1 MDRRTFIQAGTAIAA
16 LPSLSFAQPLTTVNI
31 QIDGAA
37 VPFYAPLY
45 VALEKGIFKKY
56 GIDAKFLYANA
67 SEIAKNVAAGNIE
80 FGYPNADAI
89 IAARASDIPVKVIH
103 TTYQRSIGATLFKQS
118 SGIKTFA
125 DLKGKRVAVTSIG
138 SPNYLQLQVGLK
150 QVGLT
155 INDVKL
161 DVIATGAIVQ
171 ALQADQVDAIVF
183 SELRRYNLEADGVK
197 VGMISSNDFLP
208 SFGNVLVT
216 SDQFLKQKPQV
227 AKSVATAL
235 TEALTWVI
243 NGNAEEAINISIEK
257 FTPTWKG
264 QEALLVRSF
273 KETFI
278 PFVWQ
283 SSVTKAKG
291 LGAADMATWQKS
303 IDLLVEY
310 KVIPKRVRAEDLVV
324 QPGSIA

>member
-1 MDRRTFIQAGTAIAA
+1 MDRRTFMQAGSAIAA
-16 LPSLSFAQPLTTVNI
+16 LPALSFAQPLTTVTI

-45 VALEKGIFKKY
+45 AALEKGIFRKY

-80 FGYPNADAI
+80 FGYPNADAV

-125 DLKGKRVAVTSIG
+125 DLKGKRVAVTSLG
-138 SPNYLQLQVGLK
+138 SPNYLQLQAGLK

-171 ALQADQVDAIVF
+171 ALQADQCLLYPSDA
-183 SELRRYNLEADGVK
+183 S
-197 VGMISSNDFLP
+197 
-208 SFGNVLVT
+208 
-216 SDQFLKQKPQV
+216 
-227 AKSVATAL
+227 
-235 TEALTWVI
+235 
-243 NGNAEEAINISIEK
+243 AESR
-257 FTPTWKG
+257 
-264 QEALLVRSF
+264 VVSH
-273 KETFI
+273 
-278 PFVWQ
+278 VW
-283 SSVTKAKG
+283 TR
-291 LGAADMATWQKS
+291 
-303 IDLLVEY
+303 
-310 KVIPKRVRAEDLVV
+310 IPKTKKPNTDIYSCTVMNSFDHRC
-324 QPGSIA
+324 